1 MKNLIGKKV
10 IIRADRAGVFFGT
23 LTEKDGD
30 EVLLTNARKLYYWNG
45 AAAIEEIANIG
56 TKKPKDCKFTVVVKS
71 ITIMQVIQIL
81 PCTGEAIKVIE
92 NVPEWRA

>member
-56 TKKPKDCKFTVVVKS
+56 TKKPKDCKFTVAVKS
-71 ITIMQVIQIL
+71 IIIMQVIQIL
-81 PCTGEAIKVIE
+81 PCTGESIKVIE